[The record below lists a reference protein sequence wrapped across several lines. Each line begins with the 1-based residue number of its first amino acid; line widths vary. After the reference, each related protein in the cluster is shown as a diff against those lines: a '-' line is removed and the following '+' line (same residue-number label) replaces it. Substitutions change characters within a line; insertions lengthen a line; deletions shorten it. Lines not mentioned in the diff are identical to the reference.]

1 MTASTPPF
9 FFVFDMDETL
19 AEVYSLYY
27 LLEDAIKH
35 HPPSAYRAFV
45 QSIATNDYGILR
57 PGIRRIMEQ
66 LHALQQVGKVGGV
79 LIYSNNSH
87 LTSLKFIRDVIHAHL
102 QTTDPLIIQCIH
114 WLHPHRTDAP
124 HRNDKTWDSLQRFL
138 PEGIEPDRVF
148 FVDDLDHTDLR
159 TALGPHY
166 IKVQPYSY
174 HPPFGILLDAYDATL
189 QSVGEPPLTQED
201 RDRLEKKT
209 EPYESKEPPAD
220 PGFEQQMA
228 AAIHEVIDT
237 RTGGRKRKGSYR
249 HTQRLQ
255 RVQRM
260 RRQKK
265 RRTKKGRHNRE

>member
-1 MTASTPPF
+1 MTAKPF

-45 QSIATNDYGILR
+45 QSIAANDHGILR
-57 PGIRRIMEQ
+57 PGIRQTMEQ
-66 LHALQQVGKVGGV
+66 LHALQQLGKVGGV

-114 WLHPHRTDAP
+114 WLHARRTDAP
-124 HRNDKTWDSLQRFL
+124 HRNNKTWDSLRGFL
-138 PEGIEPDRVF
+138 PPDTEPDRVF

-159 TALGPHY
+159 TALGAHY
-166 IKVQPYSY
+166 IQVQPYEY
-174 HPPFGILLDAYDATL
+174 HPPFETLLDAYDTAL
-189 QSVGEPPLTQED
+189 QSVGEPPLTQEG

-209 EPYESKEPPAD
+209 EPRPSKEPPAD
-220 PGFEQQMA
+220 PGFEQQMS
-228 AAIHEVIDT
+228 AAIQEAMDA
-237 RTGGRKRKGSYR
+237 RTGGRKRKGGYR
-249 HTQRLQ
+249 HT
-255 RVQRM
+255 
-260 RRQKK
+260 RRKRCH